1 MPKPN
6 FRYLM
11 SYLKNFSVVFM
22 QYKVPNLLKMC
33 SICCN
38 LCFFLLMAYSTAT
51 GFTVTANEFERPPV
65 AQDAKTPPLVSMSIE
80 NMSIE
85 HAISLIEKKTDYH
98 IELQSID
105 STETVSGQFIET
117 DIETVCINLLKK
129 YNLAVLIDTR
139 NRLMTVKSVG
149 PKIDARKSAHSVDGV
164 VATGA
169 SEQISL
175 KDGEGDERPLGSE
188 SISDQ
193 REPVTGM
200 TSSELVTLHQKQAA
214 EIEREQQ
221 NPESVLPFSGISNAT
236 IRALHEEQ
244 EKALVDTRP

>member
-1 MPKPN
+1 MKIR
-6 FRYLM
+6 FICYT
-11 SYLKNFSVVFM
+11 
-22 QYKVPNLLKMC
+22 MC
-33 SICCN
+33 LS
-38 LCFFLLMAYSTAT
+38 LLMAHSTAT
-51 GFTVTANEFERPPV
+51 GFTVTANEFERHPV
-65 AQDAKTPPLVSMSIE
+65 AQNAKTPPLISMSIK

-85 HAISLIEKKTDYH
+85 QAISLIEKKTDYH

-139 NRLMTVKSVG
+139 NRFMTVKSVG
-149 PKIDARKSAHSVDGV
+149 PKIDTRKSGRSVDGV
-164 VATGA
+164 VATGV
-169 SEQISL
+169 SELVSL
-175 KDGEGDERPLGSE
+175 KDAEGDERPLKNE

-200 TSSELVTLHQKQAA
+200 TSSELATLHQKQAA